1 MALTRRDFSAATLG
15 LLGAASLGG
24 IASARAAGPITIGL
38 SNGYFGSEWRDQMI
52 DGAKKQFAMY
62 QSNGLNGKL
71 IIQQTGPDTA
81 AQIQDVRNM
90 IRSHVDIIMIDAN
103 SATALTGV
111 IREAQRA
118 KIPVIAFDQAVS
130 DPYAINVGIDE
141 YDWGKHYAEWIA
153 QQLGG
158 HGRVAVMDG
167 VPGNPAA
174 VARRAA
180 FMDVFGKHPGI
191 KIVWSGYGMWDQAKA
206 QAVMSTVLAATP
218 HIDAVCTED
227 GMGLG
232 IMRAFQAAGRPLP
245 IMTGEAQKSFLLAW
259 KKELDAGHD
268 VHLFARSNPPE
279 ISRTAIGFAVRIAQ
293 GKRLKPLPDNTYHY
307 PIKVEVTNQNVAQL
321 LDTMKD
327 KPDSYFLGEWLDE
340 KELDALFV

>member
-1 MALTRRDFSAATLG
+1 MVLTRRGFSSSALS
-15 LLGAASLGG
+15 LIGAASFGG
-24 IASARAAGPITIGL
+24 IAAARADQPITIGL
-38 SNGYFGSEWRDQMI
+38 SNGYFGTEWRDQMI
-52 DGAKKQFAMY
+52 DASKKQFAQY
-62 QSNGLNGKL
+62 QASGLAGKL
-71 IIQQTGPDTA
+71 IVQQAGPDTA

-90 IRSHVDIIMIDAN
+90 IRSRVNVIMIDAN

-111 IREAQRA
+111 IHEAKRA
-118 KIPVIAFDQAVS
+118 NIPVIAFDQAVT
-130 DPYAINVGIDE
+130 DPYAVNVGIDE

-153 QQLGG
+153 GKLGG

-167 VPGNPAA
+167 VPGHPAA

-180 FMDVFGKHPGI
+180 FMDVFAKNPGI
-191 KIVWSGYGMWDQAKA
+191 NIVWSGYGMWDQAKA
-206 QAVMSTVLAATP
+206 QAVMATVLAATP

-279 ISRTAIGFAVRIAQ
+279 IGRTAVGVAVRIAQ
-293 GKRLKPLPDNTYHY
+293 GRKLKPLPNNTYHY
-307 PIKVEVTNQNVAQL
+307 PIKVEVTNDNLAQL
-321 LDTMKD
+321 LDSVKD
-327 KPDSYFLGEWLDE
+327 KPDGYFLGEWLDE
-340 KELDALFV
+340 KELDALFI